1 MGGPH
6 FAEGLVM
13 GAVPRDVGLAGGAG
27 QQAPRLDVETVPQQV
42 TRVAVVRIAGGPLD
56 LKVLPQRPAARDV
69 QHLNAAAYSEHRQAV
84 GDRPLRKGELERV
97 QLGHQVEV
105 AVVPGDGVV
114 ATRLDIRAA
123 WQEQPVEELV
133 VDPQA
138 VLVVYE
144 RDRQG
149 DRARALDRVEV
160 RSVQRE
166 LRRKSRAG
174 ERAQRNSDDGH
185 VQSRSKPR
193 KRSQSVTDELYAASS
208 ISARCA

>member
-1 MGGPH
+1 MEAVH
-6 FAEGLVM
+6 LDVRLAE
-13 GAVPRDVGLAGGAG
+13 GAG
-27 QQAPRLDVETVPQQV
+27 QQAARLDVQAVHQQV
-42 TRVAVVRIAGGPLD
+42 TGFAGVRSGGGTLD

-69 QHLNAAAYSEHRQAV
+69 QHLDAAAYSEHRQAV
-84 GDRPLRKGELERV
+84 GDRPLRQGELERV

-149 DRARALDRVEV
+149 DRARAPERVEV

-174 ERAQRNSDDGH
+174 DRSQRNSDDGH